1 MQEMGVL
8 SLAWE
13 DLSERD
19 LATHST
25 ILAWEI
31 PWAEE
36 AGGLQSMGSQRVRH
50 DLATKQRQA
59 SLELKKYCSAPVY
72 PSPSFPQ

>member
-1 MQEMGVL
+1 MVKNPLPMQETQEIQVL

-19 LATHST
+19 LATHSA

-31 PWAEE
+31 PWAEVPHP
-36 AGGLQSMGSQRVRH
+36 ALG
-50 DLATKQRQA
+50 T
-59 SLELKKYCSAPVY
+59 
-72 PSPSFPQ
+72 